1 VIQPYRSVVPSV
13 HPSVWPADGAH
24 VIGENE
30 YLAARRTG

>member
-1 VIQPYRSVVPSV
+1 VVPSV
-13 HPSVWPADGAH
+13 HPSAWVADGAH

>member
-1 VIQPYRSVVPSV
+1 MIQPNRSVVPSV
-13 HPSVWPADGAH
+13 HPSVWVADLAH

>member
-13 HPSVWPADGAH
+13 HPSVWMADGAQ
-24 VIGENE
+24 VIGDDE